1 MSEAPNPGTG
11 AESKPEAKPGA
22 ATPATAKPV
31 PSPLF
36 LWIGVA
42 TGALVI
48 GGVVGAVVI
57 GPQVIA
63 MHKSAG
69 TTARPREAIK
79 PASDKKGDKE
89 VARPVVRVDNVIVNP
104 AGSQGSRF
112 LLTSVAIELP
122 DAKTQD
128 WVRAHD
134 AEVRDVV
141 ITTLERQSLE
151 QLTQAGA
158 RDSVKR
164 ALTAA
169 LQPVAGTTDL
179 RVYLPQFV
187 IQ

>member
-1 MSEAPNPGTG
+1 MSEAPNPVA
-11 AESKPEAKPGA
+11 AETKPDAKAG
-22 ATPATAKPV
+22 ATAV
-31 PSPLF
+31 PAAPKAPSSPLF

-42 TGALVI
+42 AGALVI

-63 MHKSAG
+63 MQKTNGASA
-69 TTARPREAIK
+69 PPKEAAK
-79 PASDKKGDKE
+79 PASDKKGEKE

-112 LLTSVAIELP
+112 LLTSIAIELP
-122 DAKTQD
+122 DTKTQD

-141 ITTLERQSLE
+141 ITTLERQNLE
-151 QLTQAGA
+151 QLTQPGA
-158 RDSVKR
+158 RDSVKH
-164 ALTAA
+164 ALTVA